1 MHFNLPPLRVGRRS
15 QTDGRFSSQAV
26 LVLRL
31 LPPCRSRWLA
41 TQDTPLAVPSL
52 ITDVTGLGGWSCER
66 VVGFF
71 QRLFMRGGLLTRT
84 TRALACLL
92 GALLRGLGELH
103 QLRLGRF
110 MATGVG
116 GPLLP
121 PRPHGRVEVPLLAP
135 DLQLQGLHVLYGAT
149 ATPFAFL
156 ASLALAVWQAG
167 GAAPS
172 AAAGGG
178 ALELMPGHVLAWV
191 GLSLRLTYRIR
202 YHALDRKIR
211 KIVKN
216 KYRYVR
222 SYVCIREVHRV
233 RHGLRLVPLGV
244 LLCPERRWGARLA
257 VLLETLV
264 WAPHQSVVRQ
274 LRQQHHNT
282 ALAAL
287 GLV

>member
-1 MHFNLPPLRVGRRS
+1 MHFNLPFLGVGRQP
-15 QTDGRFSSQAV
+15 QTDGRFSSHAV

-31 LPPCRSRWLA
+31 LPPCRSRWLT
-41 TQDTPLAVPSL
+41 TQDRSLAVPSL
-52 ITDVTGLGGWSCER
+52 ITDVTGLGGWSGER
-66 VVGFF
+66 VAGFF
-71 QRLFMRGGLLTRT
+71 QRLFMRGGLLTLT
-84 TRALACLL
+84 TRTLACLL
-92 GALLRGLGELH
+92 MALLRGLGEHH
-103 QLRLGRF
+103 QQKLGRLT
-110 MATGVG
+110 AKGGG

-121 PRPHGRVEVPLLAP
+121 LRPQGRVEVPLLAP

-149 ATPFAFL
+149 ATPFVFL
-156 ASLALAVWQAG
+156 LSLSLAIWQAG
-167 GAAPS
+167 VS
-172 AAAGGG
+172 ASPAVACGG
-178 ALELMPGHVLAWV
+178 ALELMPGHVLSWV

-222 SYVCIREVHRV
+222 SYVCIREAHRV

-244 LLCPERRWGARLA
+244 LLCPERRWGARLS

-264 WAPHQSVVRQ
+264 WAPQTSVVRQ

-282 ALAAL
+282 ALGAL